1 MSKINNEIDYY
12 LKKLDYLERNF
23 DYNNESLKYIRSNH
37 KIALQS
43 YDNNEEKETEYDEY
57 IYILNDDCFDM
68 KEIDIIII
76 SKNNDNIINMFPNIL
91 LLGQYYDNNE
101 EKETEY
107 DEHIYILDDDCFNKK
122 EVNTEIISKNNDK
135 SISII
140 NTFPNA
146 LLLEESIFNDK
157 CKTNGTNID
166 KYKKEENKNIW
177 DVLNNIN
184 KENISES
191 IDNITTDSET
201 LVLVDKINKC
211 KGCNGKNTLIEDQ
224 STSVMVCSNC
234 GMINEELF
242 DYGPEWRQYNNDDN
256 RGEGI
261 NRCGCP
267 TNFFFSKSSQGTIL
281 VGHTNSRI
289 RRKQKWNSMVYKE
302 RSLNNVL
309 EYITNICIKNN
320 IPKIIIDT
328 AKILYKK
335 LNDCKHK
342 NGNNIGKQ
350 IIIRGE
356 NRISIIAACV
366 FRACE
371 MNKQPRSI
379 KQIAEFFNID
389 EKKITKGNKQYDK
402 IMKNT
407 DDDISL
413 DQFTTDSAEDY
424 IRSTS
429 QKLKIKKE
437 EVELAVKIA
446 NNCCRMKLASDHNP
460 QSIAAGSILAM
471 IHYLN
476 LNIDKKKIVNLFE
489 TSDVTISKIYNKL
502 EPIIDALVD
511 DEITDHLIKKFK
523 ING

>member
-1 MSKINNEIDYY
+1 MAKINKKIDYY
-12 LKKLDYLERNF
+12 LKKLNYLERNF
-23 DYNNESLKYIRSNH
+23 EYNH

-43 YDNNEEKETEYDEY
+43 YD
-57 IYILNDDCFDM
+57 
-68 KEIDIIII
+68 
-76 SKNNDNIINMFPNIL
+76 
-91 LLGQYYDNNE
+91 E

-107 DEHIYILDDDCFNKK
+107 DEHIYLLNDDCFDKKEVDIYIISKNDELLKQCYDEEKETKYDEHIYILDNDCFNKN
-122 EVNTEIISKNNDK
+122 EVDIEIITKNDDK
-135 SISII
+135 NISII

-157 CKTNGTNID
+157 CKIKDTIID
-166 KYKKEENKNIW
+166 KYNKGSDNIW
-177 DVLNNIN
+177 EVLNTIN

-191 IDNITTDSET
+191 FDNITTDSET
-201 LVLVDKINKC
+201 SLFLVDKINKC

-224 STSVMVCSNC
+224 NTSVMVCSNC

-256 RGEGI
+256 RGEGM

-267 TNFFFSKSSQGTIL
+267 SNFFFSKSLQGTIL

-309 EYITNICIKNN
+309 EYITNICNKNN
-320 IPKIIIDT
+320 IPKIVIDT

-342 NGNNIGKQ
+342 NGNNMGKQ

-460 QSIAAGSILAM
+460 QSIAAGSLLAM